1 MDDYSALAQRI
12 AVSVREVRGCLVL
25 SRDGLVL
32 GTYPDDDETVA
43 KPAWLRFCALGEP
56 DKSFVEYPNQT
67 WVFVKRGPYSAFAV
81 AEAGVR
87 PGLLIDQL
95 EQALLTAE
103 DGRTKREAFRVPD
116 VASAPSGKPRASLH
130 PPAGKPDPVQVVA
143 TGDQRTRSAET
154 PRIAG
159 SDSAPSKREGKAA
172 GNADTPTEGR
182 DGDVAEDDATARVP
196 DPAPVTEQPVTSL
209 KREPQKL
216 AGGGEG
222 SDDESEDESEV
233 DRVLLAKEF
242 SGLLQVHNDDDE
254 GSS

>member
-32 GTYPDDDETVA
+32 GTFPDDDETVA
-43 KPAWLRFCALGEP
+43 KPAWLRFCALGDP
-56 DKSFVEYPNQT
+56 DKSFVEYPDQT

-103 DGRTKREAFRVPD
+103 DGRTKRESFRVPD

-143 TGDQRTRSAET
+143 QADQRRSSEA

-159 SDSAPSKREGKAA
+159 SDGPAPTREGNAA
-172 GNADTPTEGR
+172 RDADTPVEAG
-182 DGDVAEDDATARVP
+182 TA
-196 DPAPVTEQPVTSL
+196 APVTDPDPVKDQPATAL

-216 AGGGEG
+216 AGADDG
-222 SDDESEDESEV
+222 SDDGSEDETEV

>member
-1 MDDYSALAQRI
+1 MHLGQMDDYSALAQRI

-56 DKSFVEYPNQT
+56 DKSFVEYPDQT

-87 PGLLIDQL
+87 PGVLIDQL

-143 TGDQRTRSAET
+143 QGDQRARSSET

-159 SDSAPSKREGKAA
+159 SDSPGPTREGKAA
-172 GNADTPTEGR
+172 SNADKASEGG
-182 DGDVAEDDATARVP
+182 DGDGS
-196 DPAPVTEQPVTSL
+196 TSL

-216 AGGGEG
+216 AGVDEG
-222 SDDESEDESEV
+222 SEDESEV

>member
-12 AVSVREVRGCLVL
+12 AVSVQGLRGCLVM

-32 GTYPDDDETVA
+32 GTFPDDDETVA

-56 DKSFVEYPNQT
+56 DKSFVEYPDQT
-67 WVFVKRGPYSAFAV
+67 WAFVKRGPFSAFAV

-130 PPAGKPDPVQVVA
+130 PPTAKPDPVQVVA
-143 TGDQRTRSAET
+143 QADQRRSSEA

-159 SDSAPSKREGKAA
+159 SNAPAPTPEGKAA
-172 GNADTPTEGR
+172 GSDDTPAEGR
-182 DGDVAEDDATARVP
+182 DNDGAEDVSTARDRASTPVSDQPATA
-196 DPAPVTEQPVTSL
+196 L

-216 AGGGEG
+216 AGGDGG
-222 SDDESEDESEV
+222 SDDDSEDESEV